1 MREIENKEQK
11 NANIKASMK
20 ETLNRRKSQFC
31 RVYELKI
38 QKNRLSAKQKK
49 QLKMIFI
56 EAKWI
61 YNDIL
66 NWIIKFK
73 N

>member
-1 MREIENKEQK
+1 MREIENREQK

-38 QKNRLSAKQKK
+38 QKNR
-49 QLKMIFI
+49 F
-56 EAKWI
+56 
-61 YNDIL
+61 
-66 NWIIKFK
+66 
-73 N
+73 